1 MFFRLEYYLVI
12 GFLFAACGF
21 HFVGFILGVI
31 LCCKKNINLHIG
43 LAVIQLL
50 VCKFV
55 CSLIFVVCKG
65 VC

>member
-1 MFFRLEYYLVI
+1 MSFRLEHYLVI

-31 LCCKKNINLHIG
+31 LCCKKNISLHIA

-55 CSLIFVVCKG
+55 SCET
-65 VC
+65 